1 MQEAFLPVF
10 LGAGAGGLAGVVVI
24 WIFQKLWGAYLSEKG
39 KNVATK
45 EDVAAITRQ
54 VEEVKSTYSLLVED
68 ARAQHQLRMGV
79 LGPRLKAHQEAFALW
94 RKLYRAMHQSNVG
107 DVMNECQA
115 WWEENCLY
123 LEPAVR
129 EAFLQAYAAVGYQ
142 AVLLDAKD
150 RGEEARA
157 EIRRNRKLI
166 AAFDQTL
173 LKAIDRPPLSTAV
186 QNPLQRRASAEAEA
200 G

>member
-10 LGAGAGGLAGVVVI
+10 WGAGAGGLAGVVVI
-24 WIFQKLWGAYLSEKG
+24 WIFQKVWGSYLSEKG

-45 EDVAAITRQ
+45 EDIAAITRQ
-54 VEEVKSTYSLLVED
+54 VEDIKSTYSLLVED
-68 ARAQHQLRMGV
+68 VRAQHQLRIGV

-123 LEPAVR
+123 LEPGVR

-142 AVLLDAKD
+142 GVLLDSKD
-150 RGEEARA
+150 RGEETRA

-173 LKAIDRPPLSTAV
+173 LKAIELPPLSTTV
-186 QNPLQRRASAEAEA
+186 QSPQRTAAAEAEV